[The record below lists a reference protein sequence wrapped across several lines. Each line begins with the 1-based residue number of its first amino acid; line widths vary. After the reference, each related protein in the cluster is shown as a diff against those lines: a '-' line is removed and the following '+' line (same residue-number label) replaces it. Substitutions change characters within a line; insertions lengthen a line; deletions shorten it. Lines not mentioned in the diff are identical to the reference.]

1 MTRPSPSSP
10 RMRGPIAYRRE
21 PANAPLP
28 VCISEPI
35 LKQQKPTLTS
45 TFELAV
51 AAARAQTG
59 EGARI
64 AVALS
69 GGLDSSA
76 LLHLAH
82 AYAQAHGIALHAF
95 HIHHGL
101 SANADAWLAHCE
113 QQCAALGVP
122 FEARRIQLQGQ
133 KKSGTEAAARK
144 ARYAALGALCREH
157 GVALLLT
164 AHHQDDQAETVLLQ
178 LLRGSG
184 PAGLSGMDAA
194 NTAAGLLQH
203 PHLVMARPLL
213 QASRSQLENY
223 VQQHGISHIHDESN
237 DDPRYARNALRHKV
251 MPALEEHFPGFQERF
266 ARSAQHAQSAYRLLT
281 ELAEQDLAHCL
292 DGDCIDI
299 GKLRTLSQDRSYNLL
314 RHWFATRGLSMP
326 STAWMAEMLTQLLE
340 AKYDAQLLV
349 THPDCHVRRYR
360 DRLHLTPKLPEL
372 EGSREDQFDDKPGT
386 GFVWQGESELAF
398 PAYGGILHFEP
409 AAEGLDP
416 AWLRGQQLVIE
427 FRRGG
432 ERLKPAPNRSTRPL
446 KYHYQALNIPAWER
460 ARLPVVKTAD
470 CLLYAAGIGMDCHHV
485 GSGAGRITLRWQAV

>member
-1 MTRPSPSSP
+1 
-10 RMRGPIAYRRE
+10 MRCSRFAFWSRT
-21 PANAPLP
+21 
-28 VCISEPI
+28 

-45 TFELAV
+45 TFEHAV
-51 AAARAQTG
+51 AAA
-59 EGARI
+59 GAGQGAASTSRI

-82 AYAQAHGIALHAF
+82 AYAQANGLTLHAF

-101 SANADAWLAHCE
+101 SPNADTWLAHCE
-113 QQCAALGVP
+113 KECAALGVS
-122 FEARRIQLQGQ
+122 FEARRIQLQDQ

-157 GVALLLT
+157 DVTLLLT
-164 AHHQDDQAETVLLQ
+164 AHHLNDQAETVLLQ

-194 NTAAGLLQH
+194 NTAASLLQNDQ
-203 PHLVMARPLL
+203 LVMARPLL
-213 QASRSQLENY
+213 QASRKQLEAY
-223 VQQHGISHIHDESN
+223 VAERGVQHIHDESN

-251 MPALEEHFPGFQERF
+251 MPALEQHFPGFQERF
-266 ARSAQHAQSAYRLLT
+266 ARSAQHAQSATRLLA
-281 ELAEQDLAHCL
+281 ELAEQDLAATLEEDCL
-292 DGDCIDI
+292 DIS
-299 GKLRTLSQDRSYNLL
+299 KLRALSEDRAYNLL

-326 STAWMAEMLTQLLE
+326 STAWLSEMLTQLLE

-349 THPDCHVRRYR
+349 THPECHVRRYR
-360 DRLHLTPKLPEL
+360 DRLHLTPKLDDL
-372 EGSREDQFDDKPGT
+372 AGMREDQFDDKPGT
-386 GFVWQGESELAF
+386 GFSWNGESEIAF
-398 PAYGGILHFEP
+398 PAYGGVLYFEP
-409 AAEGLDP
+409 SDEGLD
-416 AWLRGQQLVIE
+416 AGWLRAQKLVIE

-460 ARLPVVKTAD
+460 GRLPVVKTPGH
-470 CLLYAAGIGMDCHHV
+470 LLFAAGIGMDCHNV
-485 GSGAGRITLRWQAV
+485 SSGAERIALRWQAV